1 MQRFLRWID
10 SRLVLIV
17 SGVAVFAVACAP
29 GGSGGAEEPDA
40 VPTATIAA
48 TEAATATR
56 AATPTV
62 TSDAAAPAD
71 EELPAGVARSFST
84 DFSQHS
90 IPFNEILSG
99 GPPKDGIPAIDSPSS
114 VSVSGADEWLNDV
127 KPVVKV
133 DHFWFSWA
141 AFRPD
146 TRIYQ
151 P

>member
-1 MQRFLRWID
+1 MFI
-10 SRLVLIV
+10 
-17 SGVAVFAVACAP
+17 VACAP
-29 GGSGGAEEPDA
+29 TGSGDDLESSAAESAPTVTAPDLPTEA
-40 VPTATIAA
+40 PTAT
-48 TEAATATR
+48 TEA
-56 AATPTV
+56 TPQPE
-62 TSDAAAPAD
+62 TSEPAD
-71 EELPAGVARSFST
+71 EELPPGVERSFST
-84 DFSQHS
+84 DFSLRS
-90 IPFNEILSG
+90 ISFDEILSG